1 MLVNTKEDE
10 RGHKFVCFHPFFFAG
25 DTLDCESSDDVWSSK
40 ANQTAGPKTSTSK
53 SQPTRTKQ
61 ITNNKN
67 FPPRKNRR
75 VFSSVESSDNSFD
88 DGSDTAIA
96 HMKQRDK
103 LQKKEKKIRMQS
115 SDSESSDSEQKKR
128 HKKKKSKRSQESSDS
143 GEKHK
148 KHRKR
153 TQKIKRRKSSDKD
166 SSNRGRHKKK
176 HKESESNQSSNSD
189 SSDSDRI
196 VQKKKH
202 KQRNREREFMEM
214 FLKQALSKD
223 AQQARQAARQA
234 DLNEEHRR
242 AMEVHRQQSDVL
254 LRALGQG
261 ASMADVLT
269 TLSPSAFPAGT
280 SSRSNMES
288 LEDDP
293 IQRIEF

>member
-1 MLVNTKEDE
+1 M
-10 RGHKFVCFHPFFFAG
+10 FVFIHFCAG
-25 DTLDCESSDDVWSSK
+25 ETLDCESSDDVWSSK
-40 ANQTAGPKTSTSK
+40 ANKTAGPKTSTSK

-61 ITNNKN
+61 ITKNKN
-67 FPPRKNRR
+67 SPPRKNRR

-153 TQKIKRRKSSDKD
+153 TQKSKRRKSSDKD

-176 HKESESNQSSNSD
+176 NKEGESNQSSNSD

-202 KQRNREREFMEM
+202 KQRNREREFMDM
-214 FLKQALSKD
+214 FVKQALSKD
-223 AQQARQAARQA
+223 A
-234 DLNEEHRR
+234 LNEEHRR
-242 AMEVHRQQSDVL
+242 ALEVHRQQSEVL

-261 ASMADVLT
+261 ASMEDVLT